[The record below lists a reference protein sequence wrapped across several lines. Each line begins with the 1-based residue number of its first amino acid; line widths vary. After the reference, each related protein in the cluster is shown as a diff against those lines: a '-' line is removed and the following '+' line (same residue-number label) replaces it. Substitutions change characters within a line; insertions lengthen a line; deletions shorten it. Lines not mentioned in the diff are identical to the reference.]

1 MKKIPNSYKKSLGEE
16 TQDTQYSQDSDE
28 MSSTRK
34 NVKKSTNKRKKGLKI
49 RRKCSKKS
57 RKDFLNT
64 SSNSN
69 SSTSSRDLVI
79 DENPSGMYR
88 GLSLRNLKNFNFGT
102 IDRSPSLYQLRRS
115 RTVTEKKL
123 VPNNFYETMI

>member
-88 GLSLRNLKNFNFGT
+88 GLSLRNLKNFNRPITFFVSAAQKQNCN
-102 IDRSPSLYQLRRS
+102 RK
-115 RTVTEKKL
+115 KKL
-123 VPNNFYETMI
+123 VPNNFYRTMI